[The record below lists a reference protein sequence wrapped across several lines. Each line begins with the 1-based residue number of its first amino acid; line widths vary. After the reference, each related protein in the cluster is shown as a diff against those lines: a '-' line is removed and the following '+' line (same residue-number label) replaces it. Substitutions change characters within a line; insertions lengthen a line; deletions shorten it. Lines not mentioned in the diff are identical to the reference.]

1 MAVVQ
6 KSKIVVVGAGNVGES
21 ITFSLMLK
29 RIASEIVM
37 IDLNEERAEGC
48 ALDIGD
54 GTSFYHQMSIRK
66 GGYEECADAQII
78 IISAGIGRKPGQT
91 RLDLGKT
98 NVSIIQ
104 DITRSVMKYA
114 DNPILIV
121 VSNPVD
127 VLTYIVQKESGLPAN
142 RVIGSGTTLDT
153 ARLRRLIS
161 EKCNVDVTDVDAYI
175 LGEHGDSQVPIWS
188 RATIGGEPLLDY
200 LDTLDEK
207 VDLDE
212 MADTAKKGGAVIIAK
227 KGATFY
233 GIAMC
238 TSRIAEAIM
247 KDENAVLPVAHVL
260 DESYGDWKDVA
271 ISLPTVINKD
281 GIVRT
286 INIPLSEKETELMN
300 KSAATLRDFRD
311 QVIQ

>member
-1 MAVVQ
+1 MTVL
-6 KSKIVVVGAGNVGES
+6 KKNKIVVIGAGNVGES
-21 ITFSLMLK
+21 ISVCLMLK
-29 RIASEIVM
+29 RIANDIVL
-37 IDLNEERAEGC
+37 IDMNEERAEGC
-48 ALDIGD
+48 ALDVAD
-54 GTSFYHQMSIRK
+54 GTSFYHQMSVRK
-66 GGYEECADAQII
+66 GGYEECADAEII

-104 DITRSVMKYA
+104 SITHSIMEYA
-114 DNPILIV
+114 NNPILIV

-127 VLTYIVQKESGLPAN
+127 ILTYVVQKESGLPAS
-142 RVIGSGTTLDT
+142 RVIGTGTSLDT
-153 ARLRRLIS
+153 ARFRRLIS

-200 LDTLDEK
+200 FDTMDEK

-212 MADTAKKGGAVIIAK
+212 MATTAKTGGATIIAK

-260 DESYGDWKDVA
+260 GEEYGELQGVA
-271 ISLPTVINKD
+271 ISLPTIVNKE

-286 INIPLSEKETELMN
+286 INIPLTEEETAAMN

-311 QVIQ
+311 QVVK